1 MQTVIEG
8 VYAIR
13 FNGFNREER
22 GTRARTVAGVGQL
35 TLKETAGVKVASGF
49 HRATNCPM
57 TGQRDPTDP
66 GASLR
71 HTRYKLDGTYSVIDD
86 GATGNPIHAEI
97 KLNFVEDSGEQNLT
111 DTFVV
116 IQSGPNRFWLL
127 STGPQNRMGL
137 IDEMVLGEA
146 TKVSPDW

>member
-22 GTRARTVAGVGQL
+22 GTRARTDAGVGQL
-35 TLKETAGVKVASGF
+35 TLKQTAGAKVASGF

-57 TGQRDPTDP
+57 TGQRDPDDP

-71 HTRYKLDGTYSVIDD
+71 HTKYKLDGTYIVLDD

-97 KLNFVEDSGEQNLT
+97 TLNFVEDGGEENLT

-116 IQSGPNRFWLL
+116 MQSGPNRFWLL
-127 STGPQNRMGL
+127 STGPKNRMGM

-146 TKVSPDW
+146 TKVLADW